1 MSTPHQFS
9 KPIRKQT
16 MAEQVAVAV
25 KESILDGDLAEG
37 DVLPTE
43 PSLCEQFG
51 VSRAV
56 IRDATRL
63 LMAQG
68 LVDAKQGSGVYVTP
82 AKNRAF
88 GDALLLSLRRLS
100 ATAWDVEEFEQ
111 ILLPDVAALAATSA
125 TENDLVVIQER
136 LGLYLA
142 YHEEHARQWRK
153 APIDEVPQ
161 LELDKM
167 AEQYMALLQA
177 IFDSTH
183 NKVLMLLA
191 RPLNLLHGMRYWEGS
206 DITTEGIIANERR
219 IVGNVVD
226 AIMAGDADRARDA
239 VEAIQQLPDEA
250 VAAMRGTPV
259 GEMTQITLGSAT
271 GSSTGNES

>member
-1 MSTPHQFS
+1 MSTAHQFS

-16 MAEQVAVAV
+16 LAEQVALAV
-25 KESILDGDLAEG
+25 KDSILDGDLTEG

-43 PSLCEQFG
+43 PALCEQFG

-56 IRDATRL
+56 IRDATRI

-68 LVDAKQGSGVYVTP
+68 LVDVKQGSGVYVTP
-82 AKNRAF
+82 VVNRAF

-111 ILLPDVAALAATSA
+111 MLLPDVAALAATSA
-125 TENDLVVIQER
+125 TEDDLSVIQER
-136 LGLYLA
+136 LTAYLA
-142 YHEEHARQWRK
+142 FHEEHARLWREV
-153 APIDEVPQ
+153 PSDEVSSI
-161 LELDKM
+161 ELDKM

-191 RPLNLLHGMRYWEGS
+191 RPLNRLHGMRYWEGA

-219 IVGNVVD
+219 IIGKVVD
-226 AIMAGDADRARDA
+226 AITAGDADRARAA

-250 VAAMRGTPV
+250 VAAMRVTPV
-259 GEMTQITLGSAT
+259 GEMTQITLGSAA
-271 GSSTGNES
+271 GSSTDNQ